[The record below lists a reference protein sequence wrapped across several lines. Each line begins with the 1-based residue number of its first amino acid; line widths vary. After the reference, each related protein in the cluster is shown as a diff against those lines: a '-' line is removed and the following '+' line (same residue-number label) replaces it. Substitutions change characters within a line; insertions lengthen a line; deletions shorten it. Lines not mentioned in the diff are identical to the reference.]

1 MHHYPAPALEAFSR
15 RVLEALGSAPA
26 EAAVVAEH
34 MISANLAGHD
44 SHGIHLLPRY
54 VDNVRAGIAQP
65 NTSVKVIDDE
75 GPILRFDGGQG
86 FGQRVALEATRI
98 AAERARAQGVAIWA
112 LKRAMHIGR
121 VGRYGEELVGL
132 GLGGLFFV
140 NVTGHD
146 AFVAPH
152 GGRDARL
159 STNPL
164 CIAVPG
170 DPPFILDM
178 ATSQIAH
185 GKAVVARDKGLT
197 LGPGLALDGRGE
209 ETCDPGAYLDDPG
222 ALLPA
227 GLHKGYGLALACELL
242 AGVVG
247 GAGILDEHQPN
258 DHVTRNNIFA
268 VTFRPDRFDDPA
280 AQRTAMA
287 DVRRF
292 VTASP
297 PRNPAE
303 PVMIPGDP
311 ERRARAKRSVEGIPL
326 PQPTVEAL
334 LATAGSL
341 GLGGSALQPLAM
353 SRAG

>member
-1 MHHYPAPALEAFSR
+1 MQHYSAPALEAFSC

-26 EAAVVAEH
+26 EASVVAEH
-34 MISANLAGHD
+34 MLSANLAGHD

-54 VDNVRAGIAQP
+54 VENVREGIARP
-65 NTSVKVIDDE
+65 NTAVETIGDL
-75 GPILRFDGGQG
+75 GPILRFDGRQG

-98 AAERARAQGVAIWA
+98 AAARAKEQGVALWT
-112 LKRAMHIGR
+112 LKRAMHVGR
-121 VGRYGEELVGL
+121 IGRYGEELVSL
-132 GLGGLFFV
+132 GLAGLFFV

-159 STNPL
+159 STNPV
-164 CIAVPG
+164 CIAIPG
-170 DPPFILDM
+170 DPPFLLDM

-185 GKAVVARDKGLT
+185 GKAVVARDKGVP

-209 ETCDPGAYLDDPG
+209 ETRDPAAYLDDPG

-247 GAGILDEHQPN
+247 GAGILDDRQPN
-258 DHVTRNNIFA
+258 DQTTRNNIFA

-280 AQRTAMA
+280 AQRQAMN

-292 VTASP
+292 VTGSP
-297 PRNPAE
+297 ARNAAE
-303 PVMIPGDP
+303 PVMIAGDP
-311 ERRARAKRSVEGIPL
+311 ERRARAKRGVEGVPL
-326 PQPTVEAL
+326 PQPTVDAL
-334 LATAGSL
+334 LATARSL
-341 GLGGSALQPLAM
+341 GLAGEALRPLAM
-353 SRAG
+353 SQPV

>member
-1 MHHYPAPALEAFSR
+1 MQTFPASALEAFSR
-15 RVLEALGSAPA
+15 RVLEAVGSAPE

-34 MISANLAGHD
+34 IISANLAGHD
-44 SHGIHLLPRY
+44 SHGIHLLARY
-54 VDNVRAGIAQP
+54 VENVRDGIARP
-65 NTSVKVIDDE
+65 NTPVEVIGDS
-75 GPILRFDGGQG
+75 GAVLRFEGNQG
-86 FGQRVALEATRI
+86 FGQRVALEATRLAI
-98 AAERARAQGVAIWA
+98 ARAKEHGVAIWS

-121 VGRYGEELVGL
+121 VGRYGEEVVSHGL
-132 GLGGLFFV
+132 AGLFFV

-164 CIAVPG
+164 VIAIPG
-170 DPPFILDM
+170 DPPFLLDM

-185 GKAVVARDKGLT
+185 GKAVVARDKGWPLA
-197 LGPGLALDGRGE
+197 PGLALDGKGE
-209 ETCDPGAYLDDPG
+209 ETRDPAAYLDDPG

-247 GAGILDEHQPN
+247 GAGILDDRQPN
-258 DHVTRNNIFA
+258 DQTTRNNIFA
-268 VTFRPDRFDDPA
+268 VVFQPDRFDEPHK
-280 AQRTAMA
+280 QKSAMA

-297 PRNPAE
+297 PRNPSE
-303 PVMIPGDP
+303 PVMVPGDP
-311 ERRARAKRSVEGIPL
+311 ERKARAKRSVEGIPL
-326 PQPTVEAL
+326 PQPTIDAL
-334 LATAGSL
+334 LESARSL
-341 GLGGSALQPLAM
+341 GLQDKDLAPLA
-353 SRAG
+353 